1 MASGPSGA
9 GAGAEAATDADAAG
23 AEAGGSLAERPPHA
37 DASKEAR
44 KREGAI
50 RMARTFTRLEAARKS
65 AVPRKSAGRPK
76 LDWVTLYGM
85 GMNGGSPNM

>member
-1 MASGPSGA
+1 
-9 GAGAEAATDADAAG
+9 
-23 AEAGGSLAERPPHA
+23 
-37 DASKEAR
+37 
-44 KREGAI
+44 
-50 RMARTFTRLEAARKS
+50 MARTFTRLEAARKS